1 MRVRF
6 VPFAPLLASMLFIAF
21 MTSVSGTAAVPL
33 PERGPAG
40 EAGSARQD
48 FDPRDLSG
56 IWRLTQ
62 GRGVEPAPPMTPEG
76 ALLHG
81 ARLTDREAGSPAL
94 SNDPIYACNPQGF
107 PRLVYDENEPVEFLQ
122 VGDRILQ
129 LFQWERTLREV
140 WLDGRDLPTGENLD
154 DLGPAWYG
162 HSVGEWEG
170 DTLVVNT
177 VGLDER
183 AWADQS
189 RAYPLSLHA
198 RVEERIKRIDADTIE
213 VRLTIDDPTFY
224 TAPWT
229 EIRPKTFTREPP
241 ESYNYSGWKGLF
253 SGITEAICAPMNE
266 VDSFNLTVRDPALFG
281 SGASPD
287 Q

>member
-1 MRVRF
+1 MRVRLIPF
-6 VPFAPLLASMLFIAF
+6 VPLLTLVLFITFANEN
-21 MTSVSGTAAVPL
+21 AAPGFAA
-33 PERGPAG
+33 EGPAS
-40 EAGSARQD
+40 EAGAAIQG

-76 ALLHG
+76 ELLHS

-94 SNDPIYACNPQGF
+94 SNDPIYGCNPQGF
-107 PRLVYDENEPVEFLQ
+107 PRLVYDENEPLEFVQL
-122 VGDRILQ
+122 GDRIMQ
-129 LFQWERTLREV
+129 LFQWERTLREI
-140 WLDGRDLPTGENLD
+140 WLDGRDLPSGDTLE

-162 HSVGEWEG
+162 HSVGEWQG
-170 DTLVVNT
+170 DELVVNT

-198 RVEERIKRIDADTIE
+198 RVEERIKRVDADTIE
-213 VRLTIDDPTFY
+213 IRLTINDPMFY

-241 ESYNYSGWKGLF
+241 ESYNYFGWKGLF

-266 VDSFNLTVRDPALFG
+266 VDNFNLTVRDPAIFG
-281 SGASPD
+281 LEAGPD

>member
-1 MRVRF
+1 
-6 VPFAPLLASMLFIAF
+6 LASLLFITFANEYATVGF
-21 MTSVSGTAAVPL
+21 A
-33 PERGPAG
+33 EEGPAR
-40 EAGSARQD
+40 EAGSAIQG

-56 IWRLTQ
+56 IWRLTE
-62 GRGVEPAPPMTPEG
+62 GRGVEPAPPMTPVGEVI
-76 ALLHG
+76 HS

-94 SNDPIYACNPQGF
+94 SNDPIYGCNPQGF
-107 PRLVYDENEPVEFLQ
+107 PRLVYDENEPVEFVQL
-122 VGDRILQ
+122 GDRIMQ
-129 LFQWERTLREV
+129 LFQWERTLREI
-140 WLDGRDLPTGENLD
+140 WLDGRDLPSGDSLE

-162 HSVGEWEG
+162 HSVGEWQG
-170 DTLVVNT
+170 DELVVNT
-177 VGLDER
+177 AGLDER

-198 RVEERIKRIDADTIE
+198 RVEERIKRVDADTIE
-213 VRLTIDDPTFY
+213 VRLTINDPMFY
-224 TAPWT
+224 TAPTT

-241 ESYNYSGWKGLF
+241 ESYNYFGWKGLF

-281 SGASPD
+281 LEAGSD

>member
-6 VPFAPLLASMLFIAF
+6 IPILPVLAAVLFITF
-21 MTSVSGTAAVPL
+21 TNGFAAV
-33 PERGPAG
+33 GFAQQV
-40 EAGSARQD
+40 SASEENSASKD
-48 FDPRDLSG
+48 FDPHDLTG

-62 GRGVEPAPPMTPEG
+62 GRGVEPAPSMTPEG
-76 ALLHG
+76 ALLRG
-81 ARLTDREAGSPAL
+81 TRLTDREAGSSAR

-107 PRLVYDENEPVEFLQ
+107 PRLAYDENEPIEFTQ
-122 VGDRILQ
+122 AGDKILQ
-129 LFQWERTLREV
+129 LFQWERTLREI
-140 WLDGRDLPTGENLD
+140 WLDGRELPSGENLD

-162 HSVGEWEG
+162 HSVGEWQG
-170 DTLVVNT
+170 DELVVNT

-183 AWADQS
+183 AWADQGG
-189 RAYPLSLHA
+189 AYPLSLHA
-198 RVEERIKRIDADTIE
+198 RVEERIKRVDPDTIE
-213 VRLTIDDPTFY
+213 VQLAIYDPTFY

-229 EIRPKTFTREPP
+229 QIRPKTFTREPP

-266 VDSFNLTVRDPALFG
+266 VDSFNLTVRDPAIFG
-281 SGASPD
+281 SDTSPD

>member
-1 MRVRF
+1 MRFRF
-6 VPFAPLLASMLFIAF
+6 AAYVSLLAPVLI
-21 MTSVSGTAAVPL
+21 MTLTAGCAAVGFAL
-33 PERGPAG
+33 Q
-40 EAGSARQD
+40 GSASEANSASRN

-81 ARLTDREAGSPAL
+81 TRLTDREAGSPAL

-107 PRLVYDENEPVEFLQ
+107 PRLAYDENEPVEFMHF
-122 VGDRILQ
+122 GDRIMQ
-129 LFQWERTLREV
+129 LFQWERTLREI
-140 WLDGRDLPTGENLD
+140 WLDGRDLPSGENLD

-162 HSVGEWEG
+162 HSVGGWQG
-170 DTLVVNT
+170 DELVVNT

-183 AWADQS
+183 AWADQGG
-189 RAYPLSLHA
+189 AYPLSLHA

-213 VRLTIDDPTFY
+213 VQLTIDDPTFY

-229 EIRPKTFTREPP
+229 DIQPKTFTREPP

-266 VDSFNLTVRDPALFG
+266 VDSFNLTVRDPAIFG
-281 SGASPD
+281 PTD